1 MKAFLSISAAF
12 LVLLALVSC
21 NTAPGTN
28 GEQFED
34 LKVDQTVTE
43 STKVQ
48 QVLLNTNSKADAD
61 YLGLKGLGEFRIDDI
76 KAKAVII
83 YVMSS
88 SCPTCLE
95 SVEGMI
101 DLKNEIDKRK
111 ADIKIIVIAT
121 GDSEKIAADFKEKT
135 TFEFPVFP
143 DQDGQLSKVLE
154 VDEVPHLIAVVRDEN
169 NAYNIIFDHN
179 LVMDDPAGFLDF
191 LLRNM

>member
-1 MKAFLSISAAF
+1 MKAFLSVSAAF
-12 LVLLALVSC
+12 SILLVLVSC
-21 NTAPGTN
+21 NTAPMAN

-48 QVLLNTNSKADAD
+48 QVLLNANSKADAD

-101 DLKNEIDKRK
+101 DLNNEIDKRK

-121 GDSEKIAADFKEKT
+121 GDSEKTAADFKEKT

-143 DQDGQLSKVLE
+143 DQDGQLAKVLE
-154 VDEVPHLIAVVRDEN
+154 VDEVPHLIAVVRDESN
-169 NAYNIIFDHN
+169 IYNIIFDHN
-179 LVMDDPAGFLDF
+179 LVMDDPEGFLDF
-191 LLRNM
+191 LIRNM